1 MTIAGAYAIFGL
13 IFPAAAIGDRLS
25 FRESA
30 RRTWG
35 NRWRLILIS
44 TLASLP
50 VGGFNY
56 LMTFFIPDTG
66 GDFAPFMSEAID
78 EFLFL
83 LSIPPTVGFVS
94 ITYCGLVHKVEA
106 VGDTSG

>member
-1 MTIAGAYAIFGL
+1 
-13 IFPAAAIGDRLS
+13 
-25 FRESA
+25 
-30 RRTWG
+30 
-35 NRWRLILIS
+35 
-44 TLASLP
+44 
-50 VGGFNY
+50 
-56 LMTFFIPDTG
+56 MTFFIPDTG
-66 GDFAPFMSEAID
+66 GDFAPFMGQAID